1 MHRRFCIE
9 AGDTDRPALW
19 LAEVF
24 DAERCPSWVIL
35 TTVCSGQL
43 TLWMKLIR
51 EVTIRWV
58 RCVFI
63 DRALWAHADTKSPSN
78 YANSDYC
85 VSPELCSCLL
95 WPDTKK
101 STATF
106 NHCFRRWDRTCCWL
120 SESKNRAQAA
130 RRPLSES
137 FFHRVTGLF
146 PAGTCQP
153 VCFYNKPFT
162 ILSLPPH
169 WSARGD
175 TGSVT
180 DFIMTL

>member
-1 MHRRFCIE
+1 MQRRFCIE

-106 NHCFRRWDRTCCWL
+106 NHCFR
-120 SESKNRAQAA
+120 SEIELVADYQ
-130 RRPLSES
+130 
-137 FFHRVTGLF
+137 RVKIE
-146 PAGTCQP
+146 PKQP
-153 VCFYNKPFT
+153 VGPCRRAFSIVSQVCFPREHVSPSVSIISHSLFSVCLPIGRPVG
-162 ILSLPPH
+162 ILAQWQIS
-169 WSARGD
+169 
-175 TGSVT
+175 
-180 DFIMTL
+180 